1 MKIIKVL
8 LLGFLFLPVLFRL
21 DTLQEKTDKVFLLSQ
36 EKSVGQTFTVSFDN
50 IYSIEVFAN
59 NPKLLYESPLL
70 FKLKKQREDLK
81 DIVTI
86 PFGGKNIG
94 TNFWLRLRFN
104 PIADSRNKTYYFEIS
119 TVEAT
124 SSGNLEISY
133 SSQDVYPY
141 GNLFINEQKSDGD
154 LTFRVYYKTSI
165 LKFISDS
172 TFDFV
177 DRLRKDQQFVVFYSL
192 LLVATSLFLVYS
204 LTCLND

>member
-1 MKIIKVL
+1 MKIIKIL

-21 DTLQEKTDKVFLLSQ
+21 DTLQEKTDKVFLLNQ
-36 EKSVGQTFTVSFDN
+36 EKSVGQTFIASFDN

-70 FKLKKQREDLK
+70 FKLKKQRGDLK

-133 SSQDVYPY
+133 SSQDTYPY

-204 LTCLND
+204 LTRLND